1 MKEYSEVTS
10 VVQLLDTSYDLDHLT
25 SSYTNLRFGVLPARI
40 IMIDSKYQANLPGLC
55 HDFYGD
61 QKYWRAVL
69 AFNGLVDPINDVV
82 VGARIGLP
90 DPVSLQ
96 SYMARRNETL
106 VEPLIV

>member
-1 MKEYSEVTS
+1 MKEYQEVTP
-10 VVQLLDTSYDLDHLT
+10 VVQRLDTTYELDHLK
-25 SSYTNLRFGVLPARI
+25 SSYTNIRFGVLPAQVI
-40 IMIDSKYQANLPGLC
+40 LIDSKYQANLPGLC

-69 AFNGLVDPINDVV
+69 AFNGLTDPINDVV
-82 VGARIGLP
+82 VGVKIGLP

-96 SYMARRNETL
+96 AYMARRNETL

>member
-96 SYMARRNETL
+96 SYMARRNVTL
-106 VEPLIV
+106 LEPPIV

>member
-10 VVQLLDTSYDLDHLT
+10 VVRLLNDGYDIDILT
-25 SSYTNLRFGVLPARI
+25 SSYTNIRFGVLPAKI
-40 IMIDSKYQANLPGLC
+40 VMIDARYQANLPGLC

-61 QKYWRAVL
+61 QKYWRALL
-69 AFNGLVDPINDVV
+69 AFNGLIDPINDIV
-82 VGARIGLP
+82 VGAKIGLP

-96 SYMARRNETL
+96 SFMARRNETL

>member
-1 MKEYSEVTS
+1 MKEYSEVTN
-10 VVQLLDTSYDLDHLT
+10 VIRLLNNSYDLDHLT
-25 SSYTNLRFGVLPARI
+25 SSYTNIRFGVLPAKVV
-40 IMIDSKYQANLPGLC
+40 MIDAKYQANLPGLC

-61 QKYWRAVL
+61 QTYWRAVL
-69 AFNGLVDPINDVV
+69 SFNGLSDAINDIV
-82 VGARIGLP
+82 VGAKIGLP